1 MIVKLV
7 NHLSMKLM
15 SRQTRPMK
23 FLHCNGSLFSCHLSS
38 ASEEISE
45 EMALLHKNE
54 VNLWRLN
61 QWTCMKINT
70 ATLRAIYWLFMMSCT
85 YFKGVG
91 IRRFI
96 SNLQS
101 VAVAFNRKMSCS
113 LVGKGEGWQRKE
125 KRQTDLLAKK
135 APLLSKAKRLRK
147 IAAEIYTCS
156 SRMIPLRRRRCLLP
170 HYPRRSYWAVFTP

>member
-1 MIVKLV
+1 
-7 NHLSMKLM
+7 M

-61 QWTCMKINT
+61 QWTCMKINP

-135 APLLSKAKRLRK
+135 ALEGYHKVAEDCGGDIHALREWFLCDEDVSFPTIHAEVIGPFLHLK
-147 IAAEIYTCS
+147 CYIADAT
-156 SRMIPLRRRRCLLP
+156 
-170 HYPRRSYWAVFTP
+170 HV